1 MKTIEEIN
9 SEIEITR
16 AKILN
21 LYDTLKEEEKEK
33 NKKQKEK
40 FELKIKNET
49 KLAILEKKLQIL
61 EGQLENLWIKKI

>member
-9 SEIEITR
+9 SEIENTR

-49 KLAILEKKLQIL
+49 ELAILEKKIQIL
-61 EGQLENLWIKKI
+61 EAQLEQLSNAR

>member
-9 SEIEITR
+9 SEIENTR

-49 KLAILEKKLQIL
+49 ELAILEKNLQNL
-61 EGQLENLWIKKI
+61 EAQLEQLSNAR